1 MGLFTLFS
9 RKSSNNNS
17 MKSGEACGLNKQN
30 TGYIKFDNLTF
41 KLAVIEELAYEKK
54 LIDVSWTKGDEYF
67 IKYPDYASVE
77 DEEAIKRLE
86 EWQTEALKYFEN
98 FKIPSNLAVHIES
111 VYLGEENGVYYDINP
126 QYLDYDDYF
135 ENGKMFLIED
145 VSEEELSQFP
155 NLKSFRFNM
164 YDEPSIELKN
174 KLEAHGYDVIL

>member
-1 MGLFTLFS
+1 M
-9 RKSSNNNS
+9 
-17 MKSGEACGLNKQN
+17 
-30 TGYIKFDNLTF
+30 
-41 KLAVIEELAYEKK
+41 
-54 LIDVSWTKGDEYF
+54 
-67 IKYPDYASVE
+67 
-77 DEEAIKRLE
+77 
-86 EWQTEALKYFEN
+86 
-98 FKIPSNLAVHIES
+98 
-111 VYLGEENGVYYDINP
+111 YYDINP